1 MFNHSTLHQ
10 NVGWKRDLD
19 AKVIVYRA
27 LRDIRQGEELCI
39 SYGEQ
44 EHLTFR
50 DVEAEEER
58 ERRKLEEERE
68 DPGAV
73 LARIGL
79 VDDDDEKDDKEDG
92 KRR

>member
-10 NVGWKRDLD
+10 NVGWKRDLE

-58 ERRKLEEERE
+58 RRKLEEESE

-79 VDDDDEKDDKEDG
+79 GDDKEDEDEEEG
-92 KRR
+92 KRG

>member
-58 ERRKLEEERE
+58 RRRKLEEESE

-79 VDDDDEKDDKEDG
+79 GDEDEDG
-92 KRR
+92 DDGAEKRR